1 MFYFCCCLFR
11 NTATVHVHD
20 WTIQDTQGMLR
31 VQDEVFYQKMELLLI
46 VLRNVCVFFQ
56 TFASWGVDYLK
67 LDGCFANSSLFD
79 SGYPKVTKALNATG
93 RGIVFSCSWP
103 AYQVGEGIKV
113 RKAIVL
119 FAVTLRI
126 VQCVH
131 ITLHFLG

>member
-1 MFYFCCCLFR
+1 MYKRKCSIKR
-11 NTATVHVHD
+11 WN
-20 WTIQDTQGMLR
+20 
-31 VQDEVFYQKMELLLI
+31 LLLI